1 MFADIPA
8 NLPAQIGPIVF
19 GYALGSVP
27 FGVLVAR
34 AKGIDIRKVG
44 SGNIGATNVK
54 RALGTKWGLFVFF
67 LDVLKGLVPSWLAWS
82 LVGKAMPIT
91 IGSYGLLTREY
102 VALAG
107 FAAILGHCAS
117 PFLRFKGGKGIATG
131 LGAVLGADPA
141 VALSAFG
148 AFIVVVAITRYISLG
163 SLVAGVAVFA
173 FGLLYRS
180 PPILMGAYA
189 FLWAFVWYRHRDNVT
204 RLRAGTESKFS
215 FRSEPK
221 SEAAPE
227 PAEGGSQS

>member
-1 MFADIPA
+1 MLAELSS
-8 NLPAQIGPIVF
+8 NLPAQIGPILF
-19 GYALGSVP
+19 GYGLGSVP

-67 LDVLKGLVPSWLAWS
+67 LDVLKGLLPSFLAWS
-82 LVGKAMPIT
+82 LVGTALPMVL
-91 IGSYGLLTREY
+91 GSYSLLPREY

-117 PFLRFKGGKGIATG
+117 PFLGFKGGKGIATG

-148 AFIVVVAITRYISLG
+148 AFIVVVSVTRYISLG

-173 FGLLYRS
+173 FGMLFRS
-180 PPILMGAYA
+180 PPILMGAYV
-189 FLWAFVWYRHRDNVT
+189 FLWAFVWYRHRDNVA

-215 FRSEPK
+215 FRSEAKP
-221 SEAAPE
+221 STDL
-227 PAEGGSQS
+227 AEERGNQT

>member
-1 MFADIPA
+1 MFADTSA
-8 NLPAQIGPIVF
+8 QLPAQVGPILV

-34 AKGIDIRKVG
+34 AKDIDIRKVG

-54 RALGTKWGLFVFF
+54 RALGTKWGLIVFF
-67 LDVLKGLVPSWLAWS
+67 LDVLKGLLPTLLAWS
-82 LVGKAMPIT
+82 LSATAMPMT
-91 IGSYGLLTREY
+91 IGAYHVLAREY

-107 FAAILGHCAS
+107 FAAIVGHCAS
-117 PFLRFKGGKGIATG
+117 PFLGFKGGKGIATG

-148 AFIVVVAITRYISLG
+148 AFIVVVAVSRYISLG

-189 FLWAFVWYRHRDNVT
+189 FLWAFVWYRHRENAA

-221 SEAAPE
+221 AATE
-227 PAEGGSQS
+227 PAAGEGGNRP